1 MARRQAVRLK
11 KKSGDNL
18 APARLTSPLMP
29 SVTPLLVTR
38 ASARV
43 RPVGALWRLR
53 GYLRP
58 FRRQMIIMLAAALGA
73 VAAEIAIPLLTKSVI
88 DGAIAHGA
96 RRLLIPLALAAV
108 GLGAAVALMNMIRRW
123 IQAGAVAEIEKSMR
137 DDLYAHLQRLPV
149 SFHDN
154 WQSGQLLSR
163 ATTDLSSI
171 RRFAGFGLIF
181 LVTNVMT
188 FVAVVALLINLNWW
202 LGLITGVVFAPVL
215 PVCIRFEKR
224 YRVLSRRVQD
234 QQGDLATLIE
244 EAATG
249 IRVLKALGRGR
260 QAAARHD
267 AQAAEVY
274 RTQVTKAG
282 LLGSFWALLDLIP
295 NAVIGII
302 IVLGAIAVSK
312 HSLTLGGL
320 VAFIT
325 LALQLVWPVEAL
337 GYIIASGQEAA
348 TAAQRVLEIF
358 DTRPDIADKEQGQF
372 RGVPGYRGLGSAQGA
387 HRGLGSPQG
396 AHRGLGSPQGAH
408 RGLGSP
414 QGAPCPLGPAQP
426 ERAVVRAAE
435 QGEASHRGVPPR
447 ATHPWVPGPRK
458 SGSCPNGQRSRGHLV
473 FDHVAFSY
481 PGAAE
486 PVLRDIVLDLPPGQT
501 MVLTGATGS
510 GKSTLL
516 QLVPR
521 LADASSGVVWLD
533 GTDVRDLPLEQLRAA
548 VGCAFEDATL
558 FSASVRE
565 NVTFGAPNA
574 DADAVEAALTAAQAR
589 FAYDLPWGL
598 DTRIGEQ
605 GMALSGGQRQRIALA
620 RAILAGPDVLILDD
634 PLSALDVHTEERVT
648 RALHEILAG
657 STALVVAHRPSTVA
671 LADTVALLSGGV
683 IAASG
688 SHRALLT
695 SNPEYA
701 ALMDVGDLE
710 ASA

>member
-1 MARRQAVRLK
+1 
-11 KKSGDNL
+11 
-18 APARLTSPLMP
+18 
-29 SVTPLLVTR
+29 
-38 ASARV
+38 
-43 RPVGALWRLR
+43 
-53 GYLRP
+53 
-58 FRRQMIIMLAAALGA
+58 MIVMLAAALGA
-73 VAAEIAIPLLTKSVI
+73 VAAEICIPLLTAAVI
-88 DGAIAHGA
+88 DGAIAHDD

-108 GLGAAVALMNMIRRW
+108 GLGTAEAVLNLIRRW
-123 IQAGAVAEIEKSMR
+123 IQADAVASMEKTIR
-137 DDLYAHLQRLPV
+137 DDMYAHLQRLQA

-188 FVAVVALLINLNWW
+188 FIAVVALLIHLNWW
-202 LGLITGVVFAPVL
+202 LGLITGAVFAPVL
-215 PVCIRFEKR
+215 PVCFRFEKR

-249 IRVLKALGRGR
+249 IRVLKALGRGP
-260 QAAARHD
+260 QAALRHGV
-267 AQAAEVY
+267 QATEVY
-274 RTQVTKAG
+274 RTQVEKAG

-302 IVLGAIAVSK
+302 IVLGALAVSTG
-312 HSLTLGGL
+312 SLTLGGL

-358 DTRPDIADKEQGQF
+358 D
-372 RGVPGYRGLGSAQGA
+372 
-387 HRGLGSPQG
+387 
-396 AHRGLGSPQGAH
+396 
-408 RGLGSP
+408 
-414 QGAPCPLGPAQP
+414 AQP
-426 ERAVVRAAE
+426 EITDKAQDLDTERSVVRALRPA
-435 QGEASHRGVPPR
+435 AARD
-447 ATHPWVPGPRK
+447 PGPSPQAAR
-458 SGSCPNGQRSRGHLV
+458 STRRSRGHLV
-473 FDHVAFSY
+473 FDHVTFRY

-486 PVLRDIVLDLPPGQT
+486 PVLRDIVLELPPGQT
-501 MVLTGATGS
+501 VVLTGATGS

-521 LADASSGVVWLD
+521 LADATSGSVRLD
-533 GTDVRDLPLEQLRAA
+533 DTDIRDIPLARLRAA

-565 NVTFGAPNA
+565 NVMFGAP
-574 DADAVEAALTAAQAR
+574 DADEAAVEAALTAAQAR

-657 STALVVAHRPSTVA
+657 ATALVVAHRPSTVA

-683 IAASG
+683 IAATG
-688 SHRALLT
+688 SHRHLLAT
-695 SNPEYA
+695 NSEYA
-701 ALMDVGDLE
+701 DLMDIRDLE
-710 ASA
+710 ATA

>member
-1 MARRQAVRLK
+1 
-11 KKSGDNL
+11 
-18 APARLTSPLMP
+18 MP
-29 SVTPLLVTR
+29 SVTPPPVTH
-38 ASARV
+38 ASARA

-53 GYLRP
+53 GYLKPYRTQLIVM
-58 FRRQMIIMLAAALGA
+58 FAAALGA
-73 VAAEIAIPLLTKSVI
+73 VAAEIAIPLLIKAVI
-88 DGAIAHGA
+88 DGAIAHGDKS
-96 RRLLIPLALAAV
+96 LLIPLSLAAIALGASV
-108 GLGAAVALMNMIRRW
+108 GLLNMIRRW
-123 IQAGAVAEIEKSMR
+123 IQSGAVANIEKSIR
-137 DDLYAHLQRLPV
+137 DDLYAHLQRLQA
-149 SFHDN
+149 SFHDD

-181 LVTNVMT
+181 LVTNIMT
-188 FVAVVALLINLNWW
+188 FIAVVALLIHLNWW
-202 LGLITGVVFAPVL
+202 LGLVTGVVFAPVL
-215 PVCIRFEKR
+215 PVCFRFEKR

-249 IRVLKALGRGR
+249 VRVLKALGRGR
-260 QAAARHD
+260 QASARHD
-267 AQAAEVY
+267 AQAAEVCQ
-274 RTQVTKAG
+274 TQVEKAA

-295 NAVIGII
+295 NAVIGLIL
-302 IVLGAIAVSK
+302 VLGAIAVST
-312 HSLTLGGL
+312 HSLTLGGM

-325 LALQLVWPVEAL
+325 LALELVWPVEAM

-358 DTRPDIADKEQGQF
+358 DTEPEITDKN
-372 RGVPGYRGLGSAQGA
+372 S
-387 HRGLGSPQG
+387 
-396 AHRGLGSPQGAH
+396 
-408 RGLGSP
+408 
-414 QGAPCPLGPAQP
+414 P
-426 ERAVVRAAE
+426 ERAGVHALGTTQERRRA
-435 QGEASHRGVPPR
+435 
-447 ATHPWVPGPRK
+447 VPGPREP
-458 SGSCPNGQRSRGHLV
+458 SASRGSAHPGGDAPPEPPRGRLV
-473 FDHVAFSY
+473 FDHVSFRY

-501 MVLTGATGS
+501 LVLTGATGS

-521 LADASSGVVWLD
+521 LADATAGSVRLD
-533 GTDVRDLPLEQLRAA
+533 GTDVREVPLERLRKA

-565 NVTFGAPNA
+565 NVAFGAPDA
-574 DADAVEAALTAAQAR
+574 DEDAVEAALTAAQAR

-683 IAASG
+683 IAATG
-688 SHRALLT
+688 SHRKLLA

-701 ALMDVGDLE
+701 ALMDVEDLE

>member
-1 MARRQAVRLK
+1 MPPV
-11 KKSGDNL
+11 
-18 APARLTSPLMP
+18 SP
-29 SVTPLLVTR
+29 SLVSR

-53 GYLRP
+53 GYLKP
-58 FRRQMIIMLAAALGA
+58 FRVQMVVMFAAAFGA
-73 VAAEIAIPLLTKSVI
+73 VTAEICIPLLTKSVV
-88 DGAIAHGA
+88 DGAIAHSD
-96 RRLLIPLALAAV
+96 RQLLIPLSLAAI
-108 GLGAAVALMNMIRRW
+108 GFGVAEALLNLIRRW
-123 IQAGAVAEIEKSMR
+123 IQADAVASMEKTIR
-137 DDLYAHLQRLPV
+137 DDVYAHLQRLQA
-149 SFHDN
+149 SFHDD

-163 ATTDLSSI
+163 ATTDLSAI

-188 FVAVVALLINLNWW
+188 FAAVVALLIHLNWW
-202 LGLITGVVFAPVL
+202 LGLITGAVFVPVL
-215 PVCIRFEKR
+215 PVCLRFEKR

-234 QQGDLATLIE
+234 EQGDLATLIE

-249 IRVLKALGRGR
+249 IRVLKALGRGPL
-260 QAAARHD
+260 AAARHGT
-267 AQAAEVY
+267 QATKVY
-274 RTQVTKAG
+274 RTQVEKAG

-302 IVLGAIAVSK
+302 IVLGALAVSRG
-312 HSLTLGGL
+312 SLTLGGL

-358 DTRPDIADKEQGQF
+358 D
-372 RGVPGYRGLGSAQGA
+372 
-387 HRGLGSPQG
+387 
-396 AHRGLGSPQGAH
+396 
-408 RGLGSP
+408 
-414 QGAPCPLGPAQP
+414 AQP
-426 ERAVVRAAE
+426 EITDKTQDLSSERTVVRALRPA
-435 QGEASHRGVPPR
+435 
-447 ATHPWVPGPRK
+447 GPRT
-458 SGSCPNGQRSRGHLV
+458 SGGHLV
-473 FDHVAFSY
+473 FDHVSFTY

-501 MVLTGATGS
+501 VVLTGATGS

-521 LADASSGVVWLD
+521 LADTTSGSVRLD
-533 GTDVRDLPLEQLRAA
+533 GTDIRDIPLARLRAA
-548 VGCAFEDATL
+548 VGCGFEDATL

-565 NVTFGAPNA
+565 NVMFGAP
-574 DADAVEAALTAAQAR
+574 DADEAAVEAALTAAQAR
-589 FAYDLPWGL
+589 FAFDLPWGL

-648 RALHEILAG
+648 RALHQILAG

-683 IAASG
+683 IATTG
-688 SHRALLT
+688 SHRQLLAT
-695 SNPEYA
+695 NREYA
-701 ALMDVGDLE
+701 DLMDVEDLE
-710 ASA
+710 ESA

>member
-1 MARRQAVRLK
+1 
-11 KKSGDNL
+11 
-18 APARLTSPLMP
+18 MP
-29 SVTPLLVTR
+29 SDTPSLVTHAFAR
-38 ASARV
+38 A

-53 GYLRP
+53 GYLKPYRIH
-58 FRRQMIIMLAAALGA
+58 MVVMLVAACSA
-73 VAAEIAIPLLTKSVI
+73 VAAEIAIPLLTMSVV
-88 DGAIAHGA
+88 DGAIAHGDKG
-96 RRLLIPLALAAV
+96 LLIPLALAAA
-108 GLGAAVALMNMIRRW
+108 GLGATEALLNMIRRW
-123 IQAGAVAEIEKSMR
+123 IQSRAVADIEKSIR
-137 DDLYAHLQRLPV
+137 DDLYDHLQRLQA

-181 LVTNVMT
+181 LVTNVLT

-202 LGLITGVVFAPVL
+202 LGLITGVVFTPVL
-215 PVCIRFEKR
+215 PVCFRFEKR

-249 IRVLKALGRGR
+249 VRVLKALGRGR
-260 QAAARHD
+260 LASARHD
-267 AQAAEVY
+267 AQAAEVC
-274 RTQVTKAG
+274 RTQVEKAG

-295 NAVIGII
+295 NAVIGLI
-302 IVLGAIAVSK
+302 IVLGAVAVSK

-325 LALQLVWPVEAL
+325 LALQLVWPVEAM

-358 DTRPDIADKEQGQF
+358 DSKPEITDKDQEHQAERARVRALRP
-372 RGVPGYRGLGSAQGA
+372 
-387 HRGLGSPQG
+387 
-396 AHRGLGSPQGAH
+396 
-408 RGLGSP
+408 
-414 QGAPCPLGPAQP
+414 GPAP
-426 ERAVVRAAE
+426 A
-435 QGEASHRGVPPR
+435 
-447 ATHPWVPGPRK
+447 
-458 SGSCPNGQRSRGHLV
+458 RGHLV

-501 MVLTGATGS
+501 VVLTGATGS

-521 LADASSGVVWLD
+521 LADATGGVVRLD
-533 GTDVRDLPLEQLRAA
+533 GRDVRDIPLERLRTA

-565 NVTFGAPNA
+565 NVTFGAP
-574 DADAVEAALTAAQAR
+574 DADDDAIEAALTAAQAR

-648 RALHEILAG
+648 RALRQILAG

-683 IAASG
+683 IAARG
-688 SHRALLT
+688 GHRQLLA
-695 SNPEYA
+695 SNAEYA
-701 ALMDVGDLE
+701 ALMDVEELE
-710 ASA
+710 ESA

>member
-1 MARRQAVRLK
+1 
-11 KKSGDNL
+11 
-18 APARLTSPLMP
+18 MP
-29 SVTPLLVTR
+29 SVTPSLVTH
-38 ASARV
+38 ASAKV

-53 GYLRP
+53 GYLKP
-58 FRRQMIIMLAAALGA
+58 FRTQMIVMFAAALGA
-73 VAAEIAIPLLTKSVI
+73 VAAEIAIPLLTKSVV
-88 DGAIAHGA
+88 DGAIAHGDKS
-96 RRLLIPLALAAV
+96 LLIPLALAAIALGASV
-108 GLGAAVALMNMIRRW
+108 GLLNMIRRW
-123 IQAGAVAEIEKSMR
+123 IQSGAVADIEKSIR
-137 DDLYAHLQRLPV
+137 DDLYAHLQRLQA

-215 PVCIRFEKR
+215 PVCFRFEKR

-260 QAAARHD
+260 QAAVRHD
-267 AQAAEVY
+267 AQAAEVC
-274 RTQVTKAG
+274 RTQIAKAG

-295 NAVIGII
+295 NAVIGLI
-302 IVLGAIAVSK
+302 IVLGAIAVST

-325 LALQLVWPVEAL
+325 LALQLVWPVEAM

-358 DTRPDIADKEQGQF
+358 DTEPEITDKDQEQDF
-372 RGVPGYRGLGSAQGA
+372 
-387 HRGLGSPQG
+387 
-396 AHRGLGSPQGAH
+396 
-408 RGLGSP
+408 
-414 QGAPCPLGPAQP
+414 P
-426 ERAVVRAAE
+426 ERARVRAL
-435 QGEASHRGVPPR
+435 PPGGGPR
-447 ATHPWVPGPRK
+447 QAIPGPRDAVPAPAATR
-458 SGSCPNGQRSRGHLV
+458 GSAGPGGDDSPRGHLV

-486 PVLRDIVLDLPPGQT
+486 PVLRDIVLDLTPGQT
-501 MVLTGATGS
+501 LVLTGATGS

-521 LADASSGVVWLD
+521 LADATSGSVRLD
-533 GTDVRDLPLEQLRAA
+533 GTDVRDLPLERLRTA

-565 NVTFGAPNA
+565 NVAFGAP
-574 DADAVEAALTAAQAR
+574 DADQEQVEAALTAAQAR

-688 SHRALLT
+688 SHRQLLA

-701 ALMDVGDLE
+701 ALMDVEDLE

>member
-1 MARRQAVRLK
+1 
-11 KKSGDNL
+11 
-18 APARLTSPLMP
+18 
-29 SVTPLLVTR
+29 
-38 ASARV
+38 
-43 RPVGALWRLR
+43 
-53 GYLRP
+53 
-58 FRRQMIIMLAAALGA
+58 MLGAALGA
-73 VAAEIAIPLLTKSVI
+73 VTAEIAIPLLTKAVI
-88 DGAIAHGA
+88 DGAIAHGDK
-96 RRLLIPLALAAV
+96 RLLIPLALAAI
-108 GLGAAVALMNMIRRW
+108 GLGVAVALLNMIRRW
-123 IQAGAVAEIEKSMR
+123 IQSTAVAQIEKSIR
-137 DDLYAHLQRLPV
+137 DDLYAHLQGLQA
-149 SFHDN
+149 SFHDQ

-188 FVAVVALLINLNWW
+188 FVAVVALLISLNWW
-202 LGLITGVVFAPVL
+202 LGLITGAVFTPVL
-215 PVCIRFEKR
+215 PVCMRFEKR

-249 IRVLKALGRGR
+249 IRVLKALGRG
-260 QAAARHD
+260 QQSAARHD
-267 AQAAEVY
+267 AQATEVY
-274 RTQVTKAG
+274 QTQVAKAD

-295 NAVIGII
+295 NGVIGII
-302 IVLGAIAVSK
+302 IVLGAFAVSK
-312 HSLTLGGL
+312 HTLTIGGL

-325 LALQLVWPVEAL
+325 LALELVWPVEAL

-358 DTRPDIADKEQGQF
+358 DT
-372 RGVPGYRGLGSAQGA
+372 
-387 HRGLGSPQG
+387 
-396 AHRGLGSPQGAH
+396 
-408 RGLGSP
+408 
-414 QGAPCPLGPAQP
+414 QP
-426 ERAVVRAAE
+426 EITDEDQEDAERSVVRAAE
-435 QGEASHRGVPPR
+435 PRQAPPER
-447 ATHPWVPGPRK
+447 T
-458 SGSCPNGQRSRGHLV
+458 RGHLR

-486 PVLRDIVLDLPPGQT
+486 PVLRDVVLDLPPGQT
-501 MVLTGATGS
+501 VVLTGATGA

-521 LADASSGVVWLD
+521 LADASSGSVRLD
-533 GTDVRDLPLEQLRAA
+533 GTDVRDLPLEQLRMA

-565 NVTFGAPNA
+565 NVMFGAPGA
-574 DADAVEAALTAAQAR
+574 DDAAVEAALTAAQAR
-589 FAYDLPWGL
+589 FAFDLPWGL

-671 LADTVALLSGGV
+671 LADRVALLSGGV

-688 SHRALLT
+688 SHRELLAA
-695 SNPEYA
+695 NPEYA
-701 ALMDVGDLE
+701 ALMDTQGLE
-710 ASA
+710 ESA

>member
-1 MARRQAVRLK
+1 
-11 KKSGDNL
+11 
-18 APARLTSPLMP
+18 MP
-29 SVTPLLVTR
+29 PVTPLLVTR

-53 GYLRP
+53 GYLKP
-58 FRRQMIIMLAAALGA
+58 FRVQMVVMLAAALGA
-73 VAAEIAIPLLTKSVI
+73 VAAEICIPLLTESVI
-88 DGAIAHGA
+88 DGAIAHDD
-96 RRLLIPLALAAV
+96 RRLLIPLALAAI
-108 GLGAAVALMNMIRRW
+108 GLGTAEALLNLIRRW
-123 IQAGAVAEIEKSMR
+123 IQADAVASMEKTIR
-137 DDLYAHLQRLPV
+137 DDLYAHLQRLQA

-188 FVAVVALLINLNWW
+188 FVAVVALLIHLNWW
-202 LGLITGVVFAPVL
+202 LGLITGAVFAPVL
-215 PVCIRFEKR
+215 PVCFRFEKR

-249 IRVLKALGRGR
+249 IRVLKALGRGP
-260 QAAARHD
+260 QAAVRHRV
-267 AQAAEVY
+267 QATEVY
-274 RTQVTKAG
+274 RTQVEKAG

-302 IVLGAIAVSK
+302 IVLGVLAVSTG
-312 HSLTLGGL
+312 SLTLGGL

-348 TAAQRVLEIF
+348 TAAQRVLEVF
-358 DTRPDIADKEQGQF
+358 D
-372 RGVPGYRGLGSAQGA
+372 
-387 HRGLGSPQG
+387 
-396 AHRGLGSPQGAH
+396 
-408 RGLGSP
+408 
-414 QGAPCPLGPAQP
+414 AQP
-426 ERAVVRAAE
+426 EITDKTQDLDTERSAVRALRPAA
-435 QGEASHRGVPPR
+435 ASSPAPPPQAAR
-447 ATHPWVPGPRK
+447 SAAPPQAARPIRH
-458 SGSCPNGQRSRGHLV
+458 SRGHLV
-473 FDHVAFSY
+473 FDHVAFTY

-501 MVLTGATGS
+501 VVLTGATGS

-521 LADASSGVVWLD
+521 LADATSGSVRLND
-533 GTDVRDLPLEQLRAA
+533 TDIRDIPLERLRAA

-565 NVTFGAPNA
+565 NVMFGAP
-574 DADAVEAALTAAQAR
+574 DADEAAVEAALTAAQAR

-657 STALVVAHRPSTVA
+657 ATALVVAHRPSTVA

-683 IAASG
+683 IAATG
-688 SHRALLT
+688 SHRHLLAT
-695 SNPEYA
+695 NPEYA
-701 ALMDVGDLE
+701 DLMDVEDLE
-710 ASA
+710 ESA

>member
-1 MARRQAVRLK
+1 
-11 KKSGDNL
+11 
-18 APARLTSPLMP
+18 MP
-29 SVTPLLVTR
+29 PVTPLLVTR

-53 GYLRP
+53 GYLKP
-58 FRRQMIIMLAAALGA
+58 FRVQMVVMLAAALGA
-73 VAAEIAIPLLTKSVI
+73 VAAEICIPLLTESVI
-88 DGAIAHGA
+88 DGAIAHDD
-96 RRLLIPLALAAV
+96 RRLLIPLALAAI
-108 GLGAAVALMNMIRRW
+108 GLGTAEALLNLIRRW
-123 IQAGAVAEIEKSMR
+123 IQANAVASMEKTIR
-137 DDLYAHLQRLPV
+137 DDLYAHLQRLQA

-188 FVAVVALLINLNWW
+188 FVAVVALLIHLNWW
-202 LGLITGVVFAPVL
+202 LGLITGAVFAPVL
-215 PVCIRFEKR
+215 PVCFRFEKR

-249 IRVLKALGRGR
+249 IRVLKALGRGP
-260 QAAARHD
+260 QAAVRHRV
-267 AQAAEVY
+267 QATEVY
-274 RTQVTKAG
+274 RTQVEKAG

-295 NAVIGII
+295 NAVIGIV
-302 IVLGAIAVSK
+302 IVLGVLAVSTG
-312 HSLTLGGL
+312 SLTLGGL

-348 TAAQRVLEIF
+348 TAAQRVLEVF
-358 DTRPDIADKEQGQF
+358 D
-372 RGVPGYRGLGSAQGA
+372 
-387 HRGLGSPQG
+387 
-396 AHRGLGSPQGAH
+396 
-408 RGLGSP
+408 
-414 QGAPCPLGPAQP
+414 AQP
-426 ERAVVRAAE
+426 EITDKTQDLDTERSVVGALRPAGTPPQAARP
-435 QGEASHRGVPPR
+435 APPPQAAR
-447 ATHPWVPGPRK
+447 SAP
-458 SGSCPNGQRSRGHLV
+458 RSRGHLV
-473 FDHVAFSY
+473 FDHVTFTY

-501 MVLTGATGS
+501 VVLTGATGS

-521 LADASSGVVWLD
+521 LADATSGSVRLND
-533 GTDVRDLPLEQLRAA
+533 TDIRDIPLARLRAA

-565 NVTFGAPNA
+565 NVMFGAP
-574 DADAVEAALTAAQAR
+574 DADEAAVEAALTAAQAR

-657 STALVVAHRPSTVA
+657 ATALVVAHRPSTVA

-683 IAASG
+683 IAATG
-688 SHRALLT
+688 SHRHLLA

-701 ALMDVGDLE
+701 DLMDVEDLE
-710 ASA
+710 ESA

>member
-1 MARRQAVRLK
+1 
-11 KKSGDNL
+11 
-18 APARLTSPLMP
+18 
-29 SVTPLLVTR
+29 
-38 ASARV
+38 
-43 RPVGALWRLR
+43 
-53 GYLRP
+53 
-58 FRRQMIIMLAAALGA
+58 MIVMLGAALGA
-73 VAAEIAIPLLTKSVI
+73 VGAEIAIPLLTKSVI
-88 DGAIAHGA
+88 DGAIAHGNK
-96 RRLLIPLALAAV
+96 RLLIPLALAAI
-108 GLGAAVALMNMIRRW
+108 GLGVAVALLNMIRRW
-123 IQAGAVAEIEKSMR
+123 IQSTAVAQIEKSIR
-137 DDLYAHLQRLPV
+137 DDLYAHLQGLQA
-149 SFHDN
+149 SFHDQ

-163 ATTDLSSI
+163 ATTDLSAI

-188 FVAVVALLINLNWW
+188 FVAVVALLISLNWW

-215 PVCIRFEKR
+215 PVCMRFEKR
-224 YRVLSRRVQD
+224 YRVLSRQVQD

-249 IRVLKALGRGR
+249 IRVLKALGRG
-260 QAAARHD
+260 QQSAARHD

-274 RTQVTKAG
+274 RTQVAKAG

-295 NAVIGII
+295 NGVIGIV
-302 IVLGAIAVSK
+302 IVLGAFAVSK
-312 HSLTLGGL
+312 HTLTIGGL

-358 DTRPDIADKEQGQF
+358 DT
-372 RGVPGYRGLGSAQGA
+372 
-387 HRGLGSPQG
+387 
-396 AHRGLGSPQGAH
+396 
-408 RGLGSP
+408 
-414 QGAPCPLGPAQP
+414 QP
-426 ERAVVRAAE
+426 EIKNQEHAERSVVRAAE
-435 QGEASHRGVPPR
+435 PRQARPR
-447 ATHPWVPGPRK
+447 AGAGRRGLPSPPGRT
-458 SGSCPNGQRSRGHLV
+458 RGHLR

-486 PVLRDIVLDLPPGQT
+486 PVLRDVVLDLPPGQT
-501 MVLTGATGS
+501 VVLTGATGA

-521 LADASSGVVWLD
+521 LADASSGSVRLD
-533 GTDVRDLPLEQLRAA
+533 GTDVRDLPLEQLRTA

-565 NVTFGAPNA
+565 NVMFGAP
-574 DADAVEAALTAAQAR
+574 DADDAAVEAALTAAQAR
-589 FAYDLPWGL
+589 FAFDLPWGL

-671 LADTVALLSGGV
+671 LADRVALLSGGV

-688 SHRALLT
+688 SHRELLA

-701 ALMDVGDLE
+701 ALMDTEGLE
-710 ASA
+710 ESA

>member
-1 MARRQAVRLK
+1 
-11 KKSGDNL
+11 
-18 APARLTSPLMP
+18 MP
-29 SVTPLLVTR
+29 SVTPLLVTH
-38 ASARV
+38 AFARV

-53 GYLRP
+53 GYLKP
-58 FRRQMIIMLAAALGA
+58 FRTQMIVMFAAALGA
-73 VAAEIAIPLLTKSVI
+73 VAAEIAIPLLTKSVV
-88 DGAIAHGA
+88 DGAIAHGDK
-96 RRLLIPLALAAV
+96 RLLIPLALAAIA
-108 GLGAAVALMNMIRRW
+108 LGAAVGLMNMTRRW
-123 IQAGAVAEIEKSMR
+123 IQSGAVAEIEKSIR
-137 DDLYAHLQRLPV
+137 DDLYAHLQRLQA
-149 SFHDN
+149 SFHDS

-202 LGLITGVVFAPVL
+202 LGLVTGVVFAPVL
-215 PVCIRFEKR
+215 PVCFRFEKR

-249 IRVLKALGRGR
+249 VRVLKALGRGR

-267 AQAAEVY
+267 AQATEVCG
-274 RTQVTKAG
+274 TQIEKAA

-295 NAVIGII
+295 NGVIGLI
-302 IVLGAIAVSK
+302 IVLGAIAVST

-325 LALQLVWPVEAL
+325 LALELVWPVEAM

-358 DTRPDIADKEQGQF
+358 DT
-372 RGVPGYRGLGSAQGA
+372 
-387 HRGLGSPQG
+387 
-396 AHRGLGSPQGAH
+396 
-408 RGLGSP
+408 
-414 QGAPCPLGPAQP
+414 QP
-426 ERAVVRAAE
+426 EISDQDPKHNSSERAGLHALARDRAPR
-435 QGEASHRGVPPR
+435 RGI
-447 ATHPWVPGPRK
+447 PGPRH
-458 SGSCPNGQRSRGHLV
+458 PEPRGHVV
-473 FDHVAFSY
+473 FDHVAFRY

-486 PVLRDIVLDLPPGQT
+486 PVLRDIVLDLPPGRT
-501 MVLTGATGS
+501 VVLTGATGS

-521 LADASSGVVWLD
+521 LADATSGSVRLD
-533 GTDVRDLPLEQLRAA
+533 GTDVRDLPLARLRTA

-558 FSASVRE
+558 
-565 NVTFGAPNA
+565 
-574 DADAVEAALTAAQAR
+574 

-620 RAILAGPDVLILDD
+620 RAILARPDVLILDD

-648 RALHEILAG
+648 RALHEILADA
-657 STALVVAHRPSTVA
+657 TALVVAHRPSTVA

-683 IAASG
+683 IAATG
-688 SHRALLT
+688 GHRHLLA

-701 ALMDVGDLE
+701 ALMDVEDLE

>member
-1 MARRQAVRLK
+1 
-11 KKSGDNL
+11 
-18 APARLTSPLMP
+18 MP
-29 SVTPLLVTR
+29 SVTPLLVTH

-53 GYLRP
+53 GYLKP
-58 FRRQMIIMLAAALGA
+58 FRTQMIVMLGAALGA

-88 DGAIAHGA
+88 DGAIARGDK
-96 RRLLIPLALAAV
+96 RLLIPLALAAV
-108 GLGAAVALMNMIRRW
+108 ALGAAAGLLNMIRRW
-123 IQAGAVAEIEKSMR
+123 IQAGAVADIEKSIR
-137 DDLYAHLQRLPV
+137 DDLYAHLQRLHA
-149 SFHDN
+149 SFHDD

-163 ATTDLSSI
+163 ATSDLSSI

-181 LVTNVMT
+181 LVTNVIT
-188 FVAVVALLINLNWW
+188 FVAVIALLIHLNWW
-202 LGLITGVVFAPVL
+202 LGLITGVVFLPVL
-215 PVCIRFEKR
+215 PVCFRFEKR
-224 YRVLSRRVQD
+224 YRVLSRQVQD

-267 AQAAEVY
+267 AQAAEVR
-274 RTQVTKAG
+274 RTQVAKAG

-295 NAVIGII
+295 NAVIGLIL
-302 IVLGAIAVSK
+302 VLGAIAVST

-325 LALQLVWPVEAL
+325 LALQLVWPVEAM

-358 DTRPDIADKEQGQF
+358 DTEPEIISKDQDLNRTDRVVPAPRSEASH
-372 RGVPGYRGLGSAQGA
+372 RRVPGGR
-387 HRGLGSPQG
+387 P
-396 AHRGLGSPQGAH
+396 P
-408 RGLGSP
+408 
-414 QGAPCPLGPAQP
+414 GPAQP
-426 ERAVVRAAE
+426 
-435 QGEASHRGVPPR
+435 
-447 ATHPWVPGPRK
+447 
-458 SGSCPNGQRSRGHLV
+458 RGHLV

-501 MVLTGATGS
+501 VVLTGATGS

-521 LADASSGVVWLD
+521 LADATSGSVRLD
-533 GTDVRDLPLEQLRAA
+533 GADVRDLPLERLRAA

-565 NVTFGAPNA
+565 NVMFGAPDA
-574 DADAVEAALTAAQAR
+574 DEDAVEAALTAAQAR

-620 RAILAGPDVLILDD
+620 RAILARPDVLILDD

-688 SHRALLT
+688 SHRQLLA

-701 ALMDVGDLE
+701 ALMDVEDLE
-710 ASA
+710 ESA